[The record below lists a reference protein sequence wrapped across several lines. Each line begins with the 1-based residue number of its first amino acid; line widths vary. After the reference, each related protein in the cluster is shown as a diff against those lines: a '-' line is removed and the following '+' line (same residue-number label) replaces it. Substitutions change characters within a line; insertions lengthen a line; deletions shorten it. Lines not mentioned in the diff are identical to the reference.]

1 MQARCAKKES
11 IETKYPA
18 TARYNRI
25 VVHRNEAVRIAG
37 AGPAG
42 LSCAI
47 ALAQA
52 SCAVVVSDIRDGP
65 AATHAGGLELLEN
78 WSEESDA
85 LELFNA
91 LGLGVRASAV
101 QEAEL
106 FDGEL
111 RRTRVAS
118 RRPFAY
124 LVRRGTAEGSLDTGL
139 LARARELGVEIR
151 FGERRD
157 LTDVDV
163 LATGPSAP
171 DLLAKRMV
179 FATGAEDR
187 VQLLFDPVRV
197 PGGFAWLFVAEG
209 VGTLGCL
216 VARDRRHLDRH
227 FDDALTRLRRISDF
241 SVSGDRTATGRVSCV
256 VPGSSQTGGC
266 RVIGEAAGSHDLLF
280 GLGLRGAL
288 TDGLL
293 AAESIARGKSFD
305 ALRDELALPLTRA
318 TLAARFR
325 YEKMSDA
332 GIARA
337 LARCGRGDFRERLHR
352 CLRPS
357 FGSEAA
363 AIFARAA
370 WRPPESCEHPL
381 PAHWCRRIETT

>member
-1 MQARCAKKES
+1 MVS
-11 IETKYPA
+11 GTET
-18 TARYNRI
+18 
-25 VVHRNEAVRIAG
+25 VRIAG

-52 SCAVVVSDIRDGP
+52 GRPAVVFEVRDGP
-65 AATHAGGLELLEN
+65 TASLAGTIELLEN
-78 WSEESDA
+78 WSEEYDA
-85 LELFNA
+85 RAIFDV
-91 LGLGVRASAV
+91 LGAAV
-101 QEAEL
+101 GTVPVEAAEL

-124 LVRRGTAEGSLDTGL
+124 LVRRGTGEGSLDAAL
-139 LARARELGVEIR
+139 FARARELGVEIR

-157 LTDVDV
+157 FSDVDV

-171 DLLAKRMV
+171 DLLAKQVV

-187 VQLLFDPVRV
+187 VQLLFDPVRT

-227 FDDALTRLRRISDF
+227 FDDVLNRFRRISDF
-241 SVSGDRTATGRVSCV
+241 SISGNRTATGRVSCV
-256 VPGSSQTGGC
+256 VPDSSQAGGC
-266 RVIGEAAGSHDLLF
+266 RFIGEAAGSRDLLF

-288 TDGLL
+288 ADGLL
-293 AAESIARGKSFD
+293 AAESIAREKSFD
-305 ALRDELALPLTRA
+305 ALRDELVLPLTRA
-318 TLAARFR
+318 SLAARFR
-325 YEKMSDA
+325 YERMSDA
-332 GIARA
+332 GIGRA

-352 CLRPS
+352 CFRPS

-363 AIFARAA
+363 AIFARAV

>member
-1 MQARCAKKES
+1 VKKES
-11 IETKYPA
+11 IKTKYPA

-25 VVHRNEAVRIAG
+25 VGSGNETVRIAG

-42 LSCAI
+42 LSCAV

-52 SCAVVVSDIRDGP
+52 GRAAVVFEAGAVP
-65 AATHAGGLELLEN
+65 AAALADGLELLEN
-78 WSEESDA
+78 WSEEGDA

-101 QEAEL
+101 QQAEL

-111 RRTRVAS
+111 RPTPVAS

-124 LVRRGTAEGSLDTGL
+124 LVPRGTVEGSLDTVL

-157 LTDVDV
+157 FSEVDV

-171 DLLAKRMV
+171 DLLAKQMV

-187 VQLLFDPVRV
+187 VQLLFDPVRT

-216 VARDRRHLDRH
+216 VARDRRHLDQH
-227 FDDALTRLRRISDF
+227 FDDVLTRFRRVSNF
-241 SVSGDRTATGRVSCV
+241 SVSGDRTAIGRVSCV
-256 VPGSSQTGGC
+256 VPGSSQAGGC
-266 RVIGEAAGSHDLLF
+266 RVIGGAAGSRDLLF

-288 TDGLL
+288 ADGLL
-293 AAESIARGKSFD
+293 AAESIAGGKSFD

-318 TLAARFR
+318 SLAARFR
-325 YEKMSDA
+325 YERMSDA

-370 WRPPESCEHPL
+370 WRPPESCAHPL
-381 PAHWCRRIETT
+381 PAHWCRRIETF